1 MGARPMRRLIQREIE
16 DPLSILILER
26 TDNSLSSIIVDYD
39 EMLTVQFENTNYTV
53 TTKISEEE
61 VVHQTVK

>member
-1 MGARPMRRLIQREIE
+1 MRRLIQREIE

>member
-53 TTKISEEE
+53 TAKISEEE